1 MREVLA
7 RCENVKLITAVVD
20 KILVLLLDRFEGVD
34 IKELWAV
41 CQIFRS
47 DYISFYKKGLT
58 LFNNYLE

>member
-7 RCENVKLITAVVD
+7 RCENVKLVNAVVN

-34 IKELWAV
+34 IHELCTM

-47 DYISFYKKGLT
+47 DYVRFYKKGLT
-58 LFNNYLE
+58 LFYNYLE